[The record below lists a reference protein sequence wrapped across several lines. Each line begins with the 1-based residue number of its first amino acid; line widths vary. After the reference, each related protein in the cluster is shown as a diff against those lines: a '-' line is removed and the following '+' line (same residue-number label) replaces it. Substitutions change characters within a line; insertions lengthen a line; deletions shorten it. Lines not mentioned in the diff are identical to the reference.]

1 MNLLYIILLVVFPHC
16 VPADVDPKTVRCL
29 GKILAFYLMC
39 SVIFQYSS
47 TLKSNRVPVCR
58 NVVEEIDS
66 AIQRVDPKRTVEV
79 GSYRLDSI
87 GNQQQKT
94 VSNWVQL
101 SVRHYIFIYSLIGYF
116 KTIPI
121 PCELPSIDEL
131 SVIFLGPTLNVLY
144 VHLLLFFFCFILFIY
159 SHIKS
164 NCDSF
169 FINNVHLYRQSAHIP
184 WIPVA
189 L

>member
-1 MNLLYIILLVVFPHC
+1 MY
-16 VPADVDPKTVRCL
+16 
-29 GKILAFYLMC
+29 
-39 SVIFQYSS
+39 SVIFQYPS

-58 NVVEEIDS
+58 NVVEEIDN

-94 VSNWVQL
+94 VSTWVQL
-101 SVRHYIFIYSLIGYF
+101 SVRHYIFIYILSHRFF

-121 PCELPSIDEL
+121 PCELPSSDEL

-144 VHLLLFFFCFILFIY
+144 VHLF
-159 SHIKS
+159 
-164 NCDSF
+164 
-169 FINNVHLYRQSAHIP
+169 
-184 WIPVA
+184 
-189 L
+189 